1 MSQTELSAAS
11 LAALLQKITREQCL
25 QMAIAAHQQARSNAN
40 EAIANV
46 IEELSG
52 STRLV
57 GKTNEA

>member
-1 MSQTELSAAS
+1 
-11 LAALLQKITREQCL
+11 
-25 QMAIAAHQQARSNAN
+25 MAIAAHQQARSDAN